1 MINPLSEAGYKVF
14 EEGHEVL
21 EASYGVSEAGWG
33 AREAG
38 YGVST
43 RRDFPLP
50 AHYSTTPLCRIAS
63 TLQST
68 LDPSRLEEVDKQAS
82 SRSKKFPL
90 FFLSEGAQSP

>member
-1 MINPLSEAGYKVF
+1 MTTFFQHLPNSDIQEAGYEDPEAGHKVL
-14 EEGHEVL
+14 EEGHKVL

-68 LDPSRLEEVDKQAS
+68 LDPSRLEEVKVVQVDK
-82 SRSKKFPL
+82 
-90 FFLSEGAQSP
+90 